1 MPLIALIFL
10 VAELFVISFAEKP
23 KPQITQEFYV
33 VDSNINHPKFKL
45 RATVNLSS
53 LRQPNVEDN
62 KLKNFRM
69 DFSFRSIN

>member
-1 MPLIALIFL
+1 MPIIALTFL
-10 VAELFVISFAEKP
+10 VAELFVISSAEKP

-53 LRQPNVEDN
+53 LRQPNVDE
-62 KLKNFRM
+62 LKSFRK